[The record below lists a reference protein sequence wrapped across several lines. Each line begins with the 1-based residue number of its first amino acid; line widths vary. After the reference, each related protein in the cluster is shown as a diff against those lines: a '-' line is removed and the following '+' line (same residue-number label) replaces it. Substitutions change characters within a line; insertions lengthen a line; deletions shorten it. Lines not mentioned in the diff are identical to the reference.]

1 MLEIKNL
8 TIGYDSNIV
17 LSDFSVSFSSGQLIG
32 VIGPNGA
39 GKSTMIKAI
48 LGINKPRSGQILI
61 DGSKVT
67 PKILNTNFSYVPQK
81 IEIDFDFPINVFDT
95 VMLGQLTRV
104 SRWHSID
111 KTDKKKVT
119 DALAKLDL
127 NDISEK
133 QISDLSGGQRQ
144 RVLVA
149 RSLVQ
154 QSEVYLLDEPFVGI
168 DATSENTIMNV
179 LRELR
184 NQGKTVI
191 IVHHDLDKLVEY
203 FDEVVL
209 LNHEVLVQGTPS
221 QVLADSSLMR
231 AYGDSLSVFNRRPEL

>member
-1 MLEIKNL
+1 M
-8 TIGYDSNIV
+8 
-17 LSDFSVSFSSGQLIG
+17 SDFSVSFSSGQLIG